1 MLFSKKYKHIK
12 FNQPILKMNSQL
24 QTQTMMECPI
34 CMDDINPTRN
44 CIITD
49 CNHTFHAS
57 CMLKS
62 IVHGNFDCPCCR
74 FELAES
80 PEEEDEDEDEYNE
93 DNEEEDEY
101 ELYVGFRALFVR
113 AEGNEYVEED
123 DEEEEGV
130 ELNIPLNYFV
140 NRLKSLNYT
149 YEDLVKLMAD
159 EACYKA
165 ELEERSM
172 GLIEKVQELAD
183 NYQAGD
189 EVQAE
194 VKAEVKPAVAVTRF
208 RNTIDL
214 CGNN

>member
-80 PEEEDEDEDEYNE
+80 PEEEEDEYE
-93 DNEEEDEY
+93 DNDEDNDEEDEY

-123 DEEEEGV
+123 DEEDEEEG

-140 NRLKSLNYT
+140 NKLKSLNYT

-189 EVQAE
+189 EAQTPE
-194 VKAEVKPAVAVTRF
+194 VKAQVTVTRF

>member
-1 MLFSKKYKHIK
+1 
-12 FNQPILKMNSQL
+12 MNANL
-24 QTQTMMECPI
+24 QTQPVTTMMECPI
-34 CMDDINPTRN
+34 CMDEINTTRN

-62 IVHGNFDCPCCR
+62 IVFGNFDCPCCR

-80 PEEEDEDEDEYNE
+80 PVEEDDDDDEEY
-93 DNEEEDEY
+93 NEEEDEY

-123 DEEEEGV
+123 EEDEQDIV
-130 ELNIPLNYFV
+130 LDIPLNYFV
-140 NRLKSLNYT
+140 NKLRTLNYT
-149 YEDLVKLMAD
+149 YEDLVKIIAD
-159 EACYKA
+159 EVCNKD
-165 ELEERSM
+165 EIEDRSFD
-172 GLIEKVQELAD
+172 LLEKVHELAQ

-189 EVQAE
+189 EVQVQPQVQLEVKAE
-194 VKAEVKPAVAVTRF
+194 VKAEVKPPVTVTRF

>member
-1 MLFSKKYKHIK
+1 
-12 FNQPILKMNSQL
+12 MNTQL
-24 QTQTMMECPI
+24 QFQTTIPMMECPI

-44 CIITD
+44 CIVTE

-80 PEEEDEDEDEYNE
+80 PEEENEDDEDEYNE

-123 DEEEEGV
+123 DEFEG

-140 NRLKSLNYT
+140 NKLKSLNYT
-149 YEDLVKLMAD
+149 YEDLVKVMAD
-159 EACYKA
+159 DACYKS
-165 ELEERSM
+165 ELDERSN

-183 NYQAGD
+183 NYQPGD
-189 EVQAE
+189 EAQPE
-194 VKAEVKPAVAVTRF
+194 LETEVKPVVAVTRF

>member
-1 MLFSKKYKHIK
+1 
-12 FNQPILKMNSQL
+12 
-24 QTQTMMECPI
+24 
-34 CMDDINPTRN
+34 
-44 CIITD
+44 
-49 CNHTFHAS
+49 
-57 CMLKS
+57 MLKS
-62 IVHGNFDCPCCR
+62 VVHGNFDCPCCR

-80 PEEEDEDEDEYNE
+80 PADEDEDEDDEYNE
-93 DNEEEDEY
+93 DNEAEDEY

-113 AEGNEYVEED
+113 ADGNEYVEED
-123 DEEEEGV
+123 DEEEEENEEG

-140 NRLKSLNYT
+140 NKLKSLNYT

-159 EACYKA
+159 EACYKS
-165 ELEERSM
+165 ELDERSN

-194 VKAEVKPAVAVTRF
+194 AEVKAPVTVTRF

>member
-1 MLFSKKYKHIK
+1 
-12 FNQPILKMNSQL
+12 MNATL
-24 QTQTMMECPI
+24 QTQPVSTMMECPI
-34 CMDDINPTRN
+34 CMDEINPTRN
-44 CIITD
+44 CIVTD

-62 IVHGNFDCPCCR
+62 IVFGNFDCPCCR

-80 PEEEDEDEDEYNE
+80 PVEDDDDDEEY
-93 DNEEEDEY
+93 NEEEDEY

-123 DEEEEGV
+123 EEDEQDI
-130 ELNIPLNYFV
+130 ELDIPLNYFV
-140 NRLKSLNYT
+140 NKLRSLNYT
-149 YEDLVKLMAD
+149 YEDLVKIIAD
-159 EACYKA
+159 EVCNKD
-165 ELEERSM
+165 EIQDRSFD
-172 GLIEKVQELAD
+172 LLEKVHELAE

-189 EVQAE
+189 EVLPEAH
-194 VKAEVKPAVAVTRF
+194 VEVKPPVTATRF

>member
-1 MLFSKKYKHIK
+1 MNANLQS
-12 FNQPILKMNSQL
+12 QPVV
-24 QTQTMMECPI
+24 MMECPI
-34 CMDDINPTRN
+34 CIDDINPTRN

-80 PEEEDEDEDEYNE
+80 PVEEEDEDEDE
-93 DNEEEDEY
+93 DEEEDEEAEY

-123 DEEEEGV
+123 EEEEENDDDV
-130 ELNIPLNYFV
+130 ELNIPLIYFV
-140 NRLKSLNYT
+140 NKLRSLNYT
-149 YEDLVKLMAD
+149 YEDLVKVFAD
-159 EACYKA
+159 EACYKE
-165 ELEERSM
+165 ELEERSV
-172 GLIEKVQELAD
+172 GLIDKVQELAD
-183 NYQAGD
+183 NYQVGD
-189 EVQAE
+189 EAQAQAE
-194 VKAEVKPAVAVTRF
+194 VKVEAKPPVTVSRF
-208 RNTIDL
+208 INTIDL

>member
-1 MLFSKKYKHIK
+1 
-12 FNQPILKMNSQL
+12 
-24 QTQTMMECPI
+24 MMECPI

-80 PEEEDEDEDEYNE
+80 PEEEDEDDYEDEE
-93 DNEEEDEY
+93 DEEDEEEY

-123 DEEEEGV
+123 EDEED

-140 NRLKSLNYT
+140 NKLKSLNYT
-149 YEDLVKLMAD
+149 YEDLVKVLAD
-159 EACYKA
+159 EACFKF
-165 ELEERSM
+165 ELEDRN
-172 GLIEKVQELAD
+172 LDLLEKVQELAE
-183 NYQAGD
+183 NYQPGD
-189 EVQAE
+189 ELQAQAQAE
-194 VKAEVKPAVAVTRF
+194 AEAKPLVTVSRI
-208 RNTIDL
+208 RNSIDL

>member
-1 MLFSKKYKHIK
+1 
-12 FNQPILKMNSQL
+12 MNANLQSQ
-24 QTQTMMECPI
+24 TAVMMECPI

-80 PEEEDEDEDEYNE
+80 PVEEEDEDD
-93 DNEEEDEY
+93 EEEDEEDEEAEY

-123 DEEEEGV
+123 EEEEENDDDV
-130 ELNIPLNYFV
+130 ELNIPLIYFV
-140 NRLKSLNYT
+140 NKLRSLNYT
-149 YEDLVKLMAD
+149 YEDLVKVFAD
-159 EACYKA
+159 EACYKE

-189 EVQAE
+189 DVQAQAE
-194 VKAEVKPAVAVTRF
+194 VKVEAKPHVTVSRF
-208 RNTIDL
+208 INTIDL